1 MSSVVREE
9 ALNESLAGSAVADV
23 RLRNVLKVFGDTVA
37 VDDITLEI
45 PRGEFFSLLGPSG
58 CGKTTTLGM
67 IGGFEAPTSGSIML
81 GDVDVSRVPPYK
93 RDVNTVFQS
102 YALFPHLDIFGN
114 VAFGLRRKRMAK
126 GEIHKRVTEALGL
139 VDLPGYERRKVA
151 ELSGGQQQRVALA
164 RALVN
169 EPRVL
174 LLDEPLG
181 ALDLKLRKQMQAELK
196 RIQRDVGITFLYVTH
211 DQEEAMAMSDRLAV
225 MNAGK
230 IEQYGT
236 PREVYEEPATRFVA
250 SFLGASNLIEGRVAS
265 ADGSSALA
273 EVLLAEGQ
281 RVRVSGDR
289 IAAGQT
295 ELSVGIRPEK
305 LQLEPVEEP
314 VRDGYNAITGQ
325 VILGTYL
332 GVSNQYVVRGP
343 GGTELVV
350 YVQNLGLRAPG
361 IGDTVRLSW
370 LPEHTFVV

>member
-1 MSSVVREE
+1 MPNE
-9 ALNESLAGSAVADV
+9 AEVAAADV
-23 RLRNVLKVFGDTVA
+23 HLRNVVKTYGGVVA
-37 VDDITLEI
+37 VDDLTLEI

-67 IGGFEAPTSGSIML
+67 IGGFETPTSGTIML
-81 GDVDVSRVPPYK
+81 GDQDVSRVPPYK

-114 VAFGLRRKRMAK
+114 IAFGLKRKGMPKEQIAS
-126 GEIHKRVTEALGL
+126 RVTEVLRL
-139 VDLPGYERRKVA
+139 VDLPGYEKRKIS
-151 ELSGGQQQRVALA
+151 ELSGGQQQRIALA

-196 RIQRDVGITFLYVTH
+196 RIQQDVGITFLYVTH

-236 PREVYEEPATRFVA
+236 PRDVYERPATRFVA
-250 SFLGASNLIEGRVAS
+250 SFLGASNLIAGKVV
-265 ADGSSALA
+265 SSGGAEFA
-273 EVLLAEGQ
+273 EVVLAGGQ
-281 RVRVSGDR
+281 TVRVPAER
-289 IAAGQT
+289 VTPGQV
-295 ELSVGIRPEK
+295 EISVGIRPEK
-305 LQLEPVEEP
+305 LLLEPVSEP
-314 VRDGYNAITGQ
+314 AAPGYNAITGQ

-332 GVSNQYVVRGP
+332 GVSHQYIVKGP
-343 GGTELVV
+343 ADTELVV
-350 YVQNLGLRAPG
+350 YVQNLGATAPTLG
-361 IGDTVRLSW
+361 ETVRLSW